1 MSAGGGEY
9 YMHSDGLREQPD
21 RLASP
26 DGVLSEKGA
35 FDPNAQVLGMGKKSL
50 VKNSIFNMA
59 YKGFT
64 ALFPLATT
72 TYISRVLLPEGVGKV
87 AYANTI
93 VAYFVLIASLGL
105 PSYGVKA
112 IAQNDVDKEQRS
124 RTFFELFFINLIAT
138 VLCIIAYFL
147 FVNHFAHFADRRAL
161 FNVMGLMLI
170 LNIFNIDWFYQGME
184 EYSYI
189 VTRSVIVK
197 ILSFVLMLVF
207 VKDSGDYLIY
217 ALILC
222 VATAGN
228 NLLNAVQLRKYIT
241 VSVLFRNGNSAVDE
255 RGRAAEGLHL
265 GHHMRPVLILL
276 ASTIATEV
284 YTMLDTV
291 MLEYFHGDI
300 YVGYYS
306 NAVKIVRMTYTVVI
320 ALVAVFYPR
329 ISMYYKQGNRE
340 ACNALL
346 SRGTQILL
354 LLALPCALGL
364 ALTAE
369 HVVPLLFKEAF
380 LPSVRTLRILSI
392 LVLIFSVAYF
402 LGHIVLTATGM
413 ERMIL
418 RACIVGAVLNT
429 VVNLLLIPGM
439 KQDGAAIASVL
450 SETAVTVVLLWYA
463 RRYYRLTITGNY
475 VFSVTAALAGM
486 AAAVLA
492 LLRWITKDWMV
503 LPVIA
508 AAAVVYFCILLLF
521 RNELMMELVHK
532 LVRK

>member
-1 MSAGGGEY
+1 
-9 YMHSDGLREQPD
+9 
-21 RLASP
+21 
-26 DGVLSEKGA
+26 
-35 FDPNAQVLGMGKKSL
+35 
-50 VKNSIFNMA
+50 MA

-64 ALFPLATT
+64 ALFPLVTT

-93 VAYFVLIASLGL
+93 VAYFVLLASLGL

-112 IAQNDVDKEQRS
+112 IAQNDDTKEQRS

-138 VLCIIAYFL
+138 LLCILAYYL
-147 FVNHFAHFADRRAL
+147 FVNNFAHFADRKAL
-161 FNVMGLMLI
+161 FNIMGLMLV
-170 LNIFNIDWFYQGME
+170 LNIFNIDWFYQGVE

-189 VTRSVIVK
+189 ATRSFVVK
-197 ILSFVLMLVF
+197 ILSFLLMLIF
-207 VKDSGDYLIY
+207 VKEQSDYLIY

-222 VATAGN
+222 IATAGN

-241 VSVLFRNGNSAVDE
+241 VSVLFDRKQK
-255 RGRAAEGLHL
+255 GLDIA
-265 GHHMRPVLILL
+265 HHMRPVLILL

-329 ISMYYKQGNRE
+329 ISMYYKQKEQE

-364 ALTAE
+364 LLTAGQ
-369 HVVPLLFKEAF
+369 VIPLLFGEAF
-380 LPSVRTLRILSI
+380 LPSVSTLRILSI
-392 LVLIFSVAYF
+392 LVLVFSIAYF
-402 LGHIVLTATGM
+402 LGHIILTATGM

-418 RACIVGAVLNT
+418 RATIAGAVINAIA
-429 VVNLLLIPGM
+429 NLFLIPGLR
-439 KQDGAAIASVL
+439 QDGAALASVL
-450 SETAVTVVLLWYA
+450 SEVAVTVILLWHA
-463 RRYYRLTITGNY
+463 RTYYRLTISRRY
-475 VFSVTAALAGM
+475 VISMTAAL
-486 AAAVLA
+486 VLMTVVTV
-492 LLRWITKDWMV
+492 LLLWKWCMEDWMV

-508 AAAVVYFCILLLF
+508 AAAVVYFGSLLLF
-521 RNELMMELVHK
+521 GNELVVELLHRVM
-532 LVRK
+532 RKR

>member
-1 MSAGGGEY
+1 
-9 YMHSDGLREQPD
+9 
-21 RLASP
+21 
-26 DGVLSEKGA
+26 
-35 FDPNAQVLGMGKKSL
+35 MGKKSL

-64 ALFPLATT
+64 ALFPLVTT
-72 TYISRVLLPEGVGKV
+72 TYISHVLLPEGVGKV

-138 VLCIIAYFL
+138 LLCIAAYFL

-161 FNVMGLMLI
+161 FNVMGLMLV

-189 VTRSVIVK
+189 ATRSVIVK
-197 ILSFVLMLVF
+197 LLSFVLMLVF
-207 VKDSGDYLIY
+207 VKDREDYLIY

-222 VATAGN
+222 IATAGN
-228 NLLNAVQLRKYIT
+228 NLLNAVQLRKYVT
-241 VSVLFRNGNSAVDE
+241 VSVLFKGGSGAV
-255 RGRAAEGLHL
+255 GGQGKAAEGLHP
-265 GHHMRPVLILL
+265 GRHMRPVLVLL

-291 MLEYFHGDI
+291 MLEYFHGDT

-329 ISMYYKQGNRE
+329 ISMYYKQKNQEG
-340 ACNALL
+340 CNALL

-364 ALTAE
+364 ALTADNI
-369 HVVPLLFKEAF
+369 VPLLFGEAF
-380 LPSVRTLRILSI
+380 LPSIGTLRILSI

-418 RACIVGAVLNT
+418 RACIAGAVLNT

-450 SETAVTVVLLWYA
+450 SEIAVTVILLWYA
-463 RRYYRLTITGNY
+463 RKYYKLTIGRRY
-475 VFSVTAALAGM
+475 VGSVCAALVCM
-486 AAAVLA
+486 AAATVL
-492 LLRWITKDWMV
+492 LSRLIEKDWMV

-508 AAAVVYFCILLLF
+508 AAAVVYFGVLLLL
-521 RNELMMELVHK
+521 RNELMMELFHK
-532 LVRK
+532 VIRK